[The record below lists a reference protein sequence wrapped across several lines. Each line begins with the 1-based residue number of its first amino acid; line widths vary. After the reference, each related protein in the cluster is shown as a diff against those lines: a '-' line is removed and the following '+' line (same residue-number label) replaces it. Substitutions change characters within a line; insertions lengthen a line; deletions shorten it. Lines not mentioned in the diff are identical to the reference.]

1 MSLGY
6 ELEQQPPRL
15 IVFDEQH
22 RRLTDTDA
30 IDRLFA
36 AGHQFEAAAAH
47 PMIVE
52 GLTTQYLVL
61 HSHVRRQKMVERSG
75 RPARLTGKI
84 TFGRA
89 VGLLISS
96 NVLHSPSLPDDLNR
110 YVATRNT
117 IAHELVGSSA
127 DVNLTDFMALGRRLV
142 SELAPYICGVVEKAN
157 ATHAAKRT

>member
-6 ELEQQPPRL
+6 ELEEQPPRL

-36 AGHQFEAAAAH
+36 AGHQFEAAAAQA
-47 PMIVE
+47 MIVE

-61 HSHVRRQKMVERSG
+61 HIHIRHQKMVERSG
-75 RPARLTGKI
+75 RLARLTGKI

-89 VGLLISS
+89 VSLLISS

-110 YVATRNT
+110 YVTMRNT

-127 DVNLTDFMALGRRLV
+127 DVNLTDFMALGRRLIA
-142 SELAPYICGVVEKAN
+142 ELAPYVLGVVEKAN
-157 ATHAAKRT
+157 ATYTVKRT